1 MDTTSVAHGEQG
13 FPSPQPERVIAAGC
27 PATDAAATCEPPA
40 PGPTSVDAVTRMIS
54 GLRQEFDRMFDEVV
68 DRVVDRVRAA
78 AARAAARAAAARFR
92 DLATV
97 SLGIAAL
104 CARTATSHGGRASQA
119 RGDDDPD
126 SSDSDS
132 RMIAAFSTCNQA
144 GPTRVGPA
152 FFVSR
157 RTL

>member
-104 CARTATSHGGRASQA
+104 CARRATSHGGRASQA
-119 RGDDDPD
+119 RGDDSDPAAATIMTGD
-126 SSDSDS
+126 AGILHWNERPSLS
-132 RMIAAFSTCNQA
+132 RGAAFC
-144 GPTRVGPA
+144 
-152 FFVSR
+152 VSR
-157 RTL
+157 REL